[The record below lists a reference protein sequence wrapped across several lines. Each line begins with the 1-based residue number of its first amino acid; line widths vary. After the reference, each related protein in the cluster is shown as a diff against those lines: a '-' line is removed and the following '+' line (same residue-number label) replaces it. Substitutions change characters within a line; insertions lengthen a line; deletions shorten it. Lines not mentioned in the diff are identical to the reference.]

1 MALWNEKPSP
11 APAPRKEPMTPT
23 PAGSMAPPPAPAPA
37 PAPERSVSASE
48 AALAAAPRR
57 AAPAPAPIPREAGG
71 ESVIAANLTIEG
83 KIEGS
88 GHVRIAGSFKGD
100 VNVQGNLTIEVGARV
115 TGQVRAS
122 TVIVGGEL
130 HGNIEAAARVELQE
144 TGMVVGDVKGGSL
157 TVAAGS
163 RMRGQ
168 VEFGWGEKSV
178 SSLVTAKVDAAV
190 S

>member
-1 MALWNEKPSP
+1 MALW
-11 APAPRKEPMTPT
+11 KEPNAPT
-23 PAGSMAPPPAPAPA
+23 SSTPPPPL
-37 PAPERSVSASE
+37 SSGN
-48 AALAAAPRR
+48 
-57 AAPAPAPIPREAGG
+57 PIPRETPISPTPPTNTEGPRRSQSARAERK
-71 ESVIAANLTIEG
+71 ESLIGADLTIEG

-100 VNVQGNLTIEVGARV
+100 VNVQGNLTIEVGARG

-144 TGMVVGDVKGGSL
+144 TGMVVGDVKAGSL

-163 RMRGQ
+163 RM
-168 VEFGWGEKSV
+168 
-178 SSLVTAKVDAAV
+178 
-190 S
+190 

>member
-1 MALWNEKPSP
+1 MSATSTSNTESLRRPQAVRSEL
-11 APAPRKEPMTPT
+11 KE
-23 PAGSMAPPPAPAPA
+23 SHI
-37 PAPERSVSASE
+37 ASD
-48 AALAAAPRR
+48 L
-57 AAPAPAPIPREAGG
+57 
-71 ESVIAANLTIEG
+71 SIEG

-100 VNVQGNLTIEVGARV
+100 VNVQGNLTIDAGAKV

-122 TVIVGGEL
+122 TVTVAGEL
-130 HGNIEAAARVELQE
+130 HGNIEAAARVELLE
-144 TGMVVGDVKGGSL
+144 TGMVVGDVKAGSL

-178 SSLVTAKVDAAV
+178 SSLTSAKADAAL

>member
-1 MALWNEKPSP
+1 MSAVPPSNTEALRRPQG
-11 APAPRKEPMTPT
+11 PRGELK
-23 PAGSMAPPPAPAPA
+23 
-37 PAPERSVSASE
+37 
-48 AALAAAPRR
+48 
-57 AAPAPAPIPREAGG
+57 
-71 ESVIAANLTIEG
+71 ESVISADLTIEG

-100 VNVQGNLTIEVGARV
+100 VNVQGNLTIESGARV

-122 TVIVGGEL
+122 TVVVAGEL
-130 HGNIEAAARVELQE
+130 HGNIEAAVRVELLE
-144 TGMVVGDVKGGSL
+144 TGMVVGDVKAASL

-168 VEFGWGEKSV
+168 VEFGWTDKSV
-178 SSLVTAKVDAAV
+178 STLSSAKVDAAV